1 MEMKE
6 MAHIIHNATP
16 SSLIVIDELGR
27 GTSNHDGVGIAWAC
41 CEHLISC
48 RALTIFATH
57 CKYPHLDPRLA
68 LYRLVSS
75 VNLFGTILSWCPA
88 APNAKT
94 HAMPMQIIRISSISE
109 YPYYQKML
117 ITRISSIPEYHCYR
131 NILLNFA
138 SRFPHC
144 DFPFPQTWS
153 SCSCLRST
161 QQPRTFTWLLRA
173 GGMI

>member
-1 MEMKE
+1 MTSESAHCLLPPIGLNQCMRMTRCLPVTSETDTRRNRASSSTFFMEMKE

-57 CKYPHLDPRLA
+57 CKSPDLEPRLA
-68 LYRLVSS
+68 LYRLVPL

-88 APNAKT
+88 APTAKM
-94 HAMPMQIIRISSISE
+94 HAMPMQIIRISSIPE
-109 YPYYQKML
+109 YPQYQNFL
-117 ITRISSIPEYHCYR
+117 IIGISSQFGLEI
-131 NILLNFA
+131 
-138 SRFPHC
+138 
-144 DFPFPQTWS
+144 
-153 SCSCLRST
+153 ST
-161 QQPRTFTWLLRA
+161 L
-173 GGMI
+173 